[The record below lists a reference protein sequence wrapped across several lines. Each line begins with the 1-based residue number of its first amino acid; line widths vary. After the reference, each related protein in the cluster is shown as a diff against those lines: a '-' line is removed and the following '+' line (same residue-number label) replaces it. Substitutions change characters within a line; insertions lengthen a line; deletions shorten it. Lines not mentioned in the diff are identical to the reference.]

1 MRNTFTLILT
11 LFICNILCAQIP
23 TQTIRGRVVDSE
35 SQYPLV
41 GVKLEIK
48 LDDVSSVRAL
58 TDTEGNF
65 EFSKIPVGKYQV
77 VALYAMYENKT
88 VTAELSSGKELI
100 LTIALTERV
109 SGKEEVSIIGRKK
122 GEVLNDMAMI
132 SAQQFSVSETN
143 RYPGSRMDPARM
155 ASNFAGVQGSDD
167 SRNENNERSF

>member
-65 EFSKIPVGKYQV
+65 EFSKILLPDESAGFLTDQV
-77 VALYAMYENKT
+77 KKEFEQEKLKKIHIDNCAEQILKDKDDIIKKMEEKEERWF
-88 VTAELSSGKELI
+88 ELSSKME
-100 LTIALTERV
+100 
-109 SGKEEVSIIGRKK
+109 
-122 GEVLNDMAMI
+122 
-132 SAQQFSVSETN
+132 
-143 RYPGSRMDPARM
+143 
-155 ASNFAGVQGSDD
+155 
-167 SRNENNERSF
+167 